1 MSDRELDPV
10 AESAP
15 PVRPLLRGWL
25 HAVAALLLAA
35 STPLLWS
42 VATSGAERLAVV
54 VYLLGVGAM
63 LTVSAIYHVPD
74 WGAVAKRRLR
84 RADHSAIFL
93 CIAGTYTPVL
103 AVATDGRFRMWMLI
117 AVWVGAA
124 GGIAI
129 RNILINAR
137 PWLVATPYVVLGW
150 VSLLLLPALYR
161 LSVVV
166 TVLVIAG
173 GVAYTLG
180 AVVYARKRPDPWP
193 QVFGFHELF
202 HALTVVAIVAHWIA
216 VRLALQTPGA

>member
-1 MSDRELDPV
+1 MPEPALDP
-10 AESAP
+10 SAP
-15 PVRPLLRGWL
+15 PVPRPLLRGWL
-25 HAVAALLLAA
+25 HAGAAVVLALSA
-35 STPLLWS
+35 PLLWS
-42 VATSGAERLAVV
+42 VAEGNAVRLAVV

-74 WGAVAKRRLR
+74 WGPAAKRRLR

-103 AVATDGRFRMWMLI
+103 AVATDGRFRTGMLI
-117 AVWVGAA
+117 AVWGGAA
-124 GGIAI
+124 AGIAI
-129 RNILINAR
+129 QNILINAR

-150 VSLLLLPALYR
+150 VSVLLLPALYR
-161 LSVVV
+161 LSITV
-166 TVLVIAG
+166 TVLVVAG

-202 HALTVVAIVAHWIA
+202 HALTVVAIVAHWSA
-216 VRLALQTPGA
+216 VRLALQV

>member
-1 MSDRELDPV
+1 MSEPELDQTTR
-10 AESAP
+10 AP
-15 PVRPLLRGWL
+15 IRPLLRGWL
-25 HAVAALLLAA
+25 HAGAAVLLALSA
-35 STPLLWS
+35 PLLWS
-42 VATSGAERLAVV
+42 VAQGNAVRLAVV

-63 LTVSAIYHVPD
+63 LTVSAVYHVPD
-74 WGAVAKRRLR
+74 WGETAKRRLR

-103 AVATDGRFRMWMLI
+103 AVATDGRFRTGMLV

-124 GGIAI
+124 AGIAI
-129 RNILINAR
+129 QNIFLNAR

-150 VSLLLLPALYR
+150 VSVLLLPALYR
-161 LSVVV
+161 LSLPV

-193 QVFGFHELF
+193 RVFGFHELF
-202 HALTVVAIVAHWIA
+202 HALTVVAIVAHWVA
-216 VRLALQTPGA
+216 VRMALQI

>member
-1 MSDRELDPV
+1 MSEPAIDP
-10 AESAP
+10 SAP
-15 PVRPLLRGWL
+15 PAARPLLRGWL
-25 HAVAALLLAA
+25 HAGAAVLLALSA
-35 STPLLWS
+35 PLLWS
-42 VATSGAERLAVV
+42 VAEGDAVRLAVV

-63 LTVSAIYHVPD
+63 LTVSAVYHVPD
-74 WGAVAKRRLR
+74 WGPAAKRRLR

-103 AVATDGRFRMWMLI
+103 AVATDGRFRTGMLI

-124 GGIAI
+124 AGIAI
-129 RNILINAR
+129 QNIMINAR

-150 VSLLLLPALYR
+150 VSVLLLPALYR
-161 LSVVV
+161 LSITV

-193 QVFGFHELF
+193 RVFGFHELF
-202 HALTVVAIVAHWIA
+202 HALTVVAIVAHWMA
-216 VRLALQTPGA
+216 VRLALQV